1 MNEYKK
7 DKSYFTFKYQY
18 FMIIS
23 MISNFDNLILDHLTS
38 FALLLGG
45 TNGSGG
51 CGSNDNDF
59 VIVYI
64 SIGLIVFAIL
74 IVIISVGINELSYRI
89 KNRKKQSLMRIIQG
103 STPDT
108 IAN

>member
-1 MNEYKK
+1 
-7 DKSYFTFKYQY
+7 
-18 FMIIS
+18 

-45 TNGSGG
+45 TNGSDG

-74 IVIISVGINELSYRI
+74 IVIISVGINELTYQYRYQ
-89 KNRKKQSLMRIIQG
+89 KKRNTMKIIHG
-103 STPDT
+103 RDSTIID
-108 IAN
+108 